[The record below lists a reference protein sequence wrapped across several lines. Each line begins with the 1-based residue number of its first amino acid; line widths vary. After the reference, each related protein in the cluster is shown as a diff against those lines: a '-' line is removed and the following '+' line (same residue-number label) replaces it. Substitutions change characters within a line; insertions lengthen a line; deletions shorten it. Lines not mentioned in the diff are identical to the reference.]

1 VENKG
6 LWISE
11 EIMNTTL
18 TWSEKALLAL
28 IQSLSNGRPCTATT
42 NYLADVL
49 KVTPHTVKNC
59 LRNLKEKNIIEV
71 NIFQSRENTKKREI
85 QFLGIPNNCTQYKN
99 CIGGM
104 YKKCTEGGDKNCI
117 GGMYKKCTIDNTDNN
132 TNIKQVENKEKSPTS
147 IFDINQDVLRFYQD
161 NIQPITKS
169 FELERLADDIEHYG
183 ADRCIEAIKR
193 AVLRNKRSLGYVE
206 SILKSWEVNGYDDR
220 KRADT
225 KGNAGAIDDE
235 WEKQWDK
242 IGIRATGD

>member
-206 SILKSWEVNGYDDR
+206 SILKSWEVNGYDDGQKKMPEDNR
-220 KRADT
+220 PDIPYTSELIAR
-225 KGNAGAIDDE
+225 
-235 WEKQWDK
+235 DK
-242 IGIRATGD
+242 ELYSC